1 VVTHVLHKTK
11 EKNSMGK
18 DLTKVGKIIFMCSGY
33 TCQKRGGDGGILALR
48 KRIEA
53 EALQEQVHTIKTLCT
68 GQCESGPIM
77 FVYPDGVWYQQI
89 DRVRAEKIISC
100 HIMQG
105 ELLEGLLYTHG
116 TPEMQPVSIA
126 AENVKDVSQ

>member
-1 VVTHVLHKTK
+1 
-11 EKNSMGK
+11 MGK

-33 TCQKRGGDGGILALR
+33 TCQKRGGDASILALR
-48 KRIEA
+48 KRIEQ
-53 EALQEQVHTIKTLCT
+53 ECLQEQVHTIKTLCT

-89 DRVRAEKIISC
+89 DESRAESIISR

-105 ELLEGLLYTHG
+105 ELLDGLLYTHG
-116 TPEMQPVSIA
+116 EAVMQSETIA
-126 AENVKDVSQ
+126 VEDSKK